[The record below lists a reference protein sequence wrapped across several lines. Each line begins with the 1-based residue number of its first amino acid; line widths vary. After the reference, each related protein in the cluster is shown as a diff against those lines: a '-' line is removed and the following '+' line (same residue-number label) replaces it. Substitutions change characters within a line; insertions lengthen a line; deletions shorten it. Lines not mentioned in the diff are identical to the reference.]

1 MNIGILKHNKTGWYI
16 QTSDKDYKLHPEEEK
31 ICNMYGDYSIDWI
44 GKKVEFSIKREKKI
58 SYAITEKFVK

>member
-16 QTSDKDYKLHPEEEK
+16 ETTDKDYILHPEEEK
-31 ICNMYGDYSIDWI
+31 IYNMYGDFSVDWI
-44 GKKVEFSIKREKKI
+44 GKKVKFSIKKEKRK